1 MATLALGAPY
11 RRLWSATLLSNLG
24 DGIRSAAFP
33 LLAVSLTHS
42 PVLIAGVAVAGQLP
56 GLLFGLTAGSLADRF
71 DRRRLVVAV
80 DVVRLALLAGL
91 IGLIAGGWATIGV
104 VYLVVF
110 VSGVAEVVRDT
121 TAGTLVPSLV
131 GTDQLDRA
139 NGRLVTAEIAGN
151 EFVGPPLGG
160 YLFGIA
166 LVLPFAVNGGTL
178 AVAVALV
185 AGIPALV
192 RTTGAA
198 AATDSRRRRSP
209 IGAGLRWLRGHR
221 TFWPVP
227 ATSIALAM
235 TDSAWFT
242 LLVLYVHDV
251 LRLSPAWYGILLA
264 VGALGGLSGGLVAAS
279 VARRFGATVTTV
291 GCLALAAAGQV
302 ALGTTGSVAVTAT
315 VLATSSM
322 AFAIWNVQARTTI
335 QRSVPAD
342 LLGRV
347 TSINR
352 TAITAA
358 SVAGAGLGGFAAHHL
373 GLHAPFLLGLPVL
386 AAAGLLVAA
395 GSVRRPR
402 RPGTCGRPPPGG
414 GRPRC
419 A

>member
-11 RRLWSATLLSNLG
+11 RRLWSATVLSNLG

-33 LLAVSLTHS
+33 LLAVTLTHN
-42 PVLIAGVAVAGQLP
+42 PVLISGVAVAGQLP

-71 DRRRLVVAV
+71 DRRRLIVAV
-80 DVVRLALLAGL
+80 DVVRLALLSGL

-104 VYLVVF
+104 LYLVVF
-110 VSGVAEVVRDT
+110 VSGIAEVVRDT
-121 TAGTLVPSLV
+121 TASTLVPSIV
-131 GTDQLDRA
+131 SPDQLDRA

-160 YLFGIA
+160 YLFGVA

-192 RTTGAA
+192 RTTNAA
-198 AATDSRRRRSP
+198 AATGSPRPRSP
-209 IGAGLRWLRGHR
+209 ISTGLRWLRDHR
-221 TFWPVP
+221 AFWPVP
-227 ATSIALAM
+227 ATSAALAM

-242 LLVLYVHDV
+242 LLVLYVHEI

-264 VGALGGLSGGLVAAS
+264 VGALGGLGGGLLAATVS
-279 VARRFGATVTTV
+279 RRFGARITAL
-291 GCLALAAAGQV
+291 GCLALAAAGQL
-302 ALGTTGSVAVTAT
+302 ALGTTGSVTVTAA

-335 QRSVPAD
+335 QRAVPSD

-352 TAITAA
+352 TVITAA
-358 SVAGAGLGGFAAHHL
+358 SVIGAGLGGLAAHHL

-386 AAAGLLVAA
+386 AAAGLLVTAL
-395 GSVRRPR
+395 S
-402 RPGTCGRPPPGG
+402 GG
-414 GRPRC
+414 PFPETPT
-419 A
+419 